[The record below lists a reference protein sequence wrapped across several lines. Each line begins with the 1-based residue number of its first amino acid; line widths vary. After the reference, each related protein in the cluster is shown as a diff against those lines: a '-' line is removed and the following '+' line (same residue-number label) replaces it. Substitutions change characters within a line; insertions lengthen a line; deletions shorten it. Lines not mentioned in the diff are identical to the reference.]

1 MTDILNEKHLAWFA
15 ICLKEHCRNEVW
27 IFTMYFGANASAVAS
42 RRYLFPFILSVPI
55 AASRCM
61 PDAQAKRKKM
71 EKSLLSYL
79 NMQ

>member
-1 MTDILNEKHLAWFA
+1 MTDILKEKHLAWFA

-27 IFTMYFGANASAVAS
+27 IFTMHFGANASAVAS

-61 PDAQAKRKKM
+61 PDAQAKRKKKM
-71 EKSLLSYL
+71 ENLFSII
-79 NMQ
+79 